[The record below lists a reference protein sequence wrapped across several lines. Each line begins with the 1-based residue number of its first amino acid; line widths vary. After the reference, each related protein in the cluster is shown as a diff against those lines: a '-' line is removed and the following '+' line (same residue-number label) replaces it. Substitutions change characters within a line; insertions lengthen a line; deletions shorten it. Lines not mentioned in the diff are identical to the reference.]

1 MSMVTYSTMTG
12 VQGEFYPCDA
22 DVFATTYEAV
32 EL

>member
-22 DVFATTYEAV
+22 ATTAI
-32 EL
+32 LDRSTP